1 VDFSLHLDILSAVAP
16 VIQGQQLYYFQQI
29 QQVNP
34 KQVQPG
40 HPVSQGI
47 PMPTNKPLFLRPPVS
62 VTFRP
67 LIL

>member
-1 VDFSLHLDILSAVAP
+1 LDILSAVAP

-47 PMPTNKPLFLRPPVS
+47 PRGVIGPVWIG
-62 VTFRP
+62 FE
-67 LIL
+67 